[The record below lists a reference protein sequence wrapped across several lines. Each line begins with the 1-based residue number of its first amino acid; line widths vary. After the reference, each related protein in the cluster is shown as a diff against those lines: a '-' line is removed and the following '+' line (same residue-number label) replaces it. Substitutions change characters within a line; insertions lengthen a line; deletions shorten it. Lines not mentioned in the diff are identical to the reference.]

1 MTIKRI
7 GTLCLLI
14 LIGMS
19 QSILSN
25 DIRFQSTNDI
35 VEFGL
40 EHNTQLQSKKK
51 LWEAE
56 QKQAAI
62 LSGLPDPKIG
72 IRLNGAPSNT
82 DGASFDQKRFI
93 ASQSFPFFGERTRL
107 VKLGE
112 KHAELAYY
120 DYVKEKN
127 RLTLSILNTLYDYY
141 LTNELMVVTQK
152 NKAVLDSMINIAD
165 VKYRSGSGLQANIL
179 KAKVLKG
186 KYEER
191 YLFLAHEKTLLLE
204 SLKSLLNISEG
215 AISFDGSYPGEIELG
230 ENPDIENWIT
240 KTLVMKQE
248 SLRLNIV
255 QHKVDVEKDRLL
267 PDFTARI
274 EYWDNAAIKNQVS
287 GQFMMTFPWFNS
299 KNTSVV
305 KRAKDMELSSLALLK
320 DSKSTVRSLL
330 ITLASDIETTSTT
343 LRLYDESILKDA
355 RLALSNFQK
364 AFEVGNASFSDYF
377 ESEQMLFE
385 LEENYA
391 KLKNRYFT
399 QLTTLMWQFEEG
411 RIPNG

>member
-1 MTIKRI
+1 
-7 GTLCLLI
+7 
-14 LIGMS
+14 MS
-19 QSILSN
+19 QSLLSN
-25 DIRFQSTNDI
+25 EIRFQSTNDI
-35 VEFGL
+35 IKFGL
-40 EHNTQLQSKKK
+40 EHNAQLKSKKK

-56 QKQAAI
+56 QKQSAI
-62 LSGLPDPKIG
+62 LSGLPDPQIG

-127 RLTLSILNTLYDYY
+127 ELTQSILNTLYDYY
-141 LTNELMVVTQK
+141 LTNELMGITQK
-152 NKAVLDSMINIAD
+152 NKVVLDSMINIAD
-165 VKYRSGSGLQANIL
+165 VKYRSGSGLQANVL

-215 AISFDGSYPGEIELG
+215 ALSFDGSYPGEIELG
-230 ENPDIENWIT
+230 ENPDIENWVT
-240 KTLVMKQE
+240 NTLVMKQE
-248 SLRLNIV
+248 SLRLNMI
-255 QHKVDVEKDRLL
+255 QHKVNVEKDRFL

-274 EYWDNAAIKNQVS
+274 EYWDNVAIKNQVS
-287 GQFMMTFPWFNS
+287 GQFMMTFPWLNS

-305 KRAKDMELSSLALLK
+305 KRAKDMELSSIELLK
-320 DSKSTVRSLL
+320 DTKSTVRSLL
-330 ITLASDIETTSTT
+330 ITLVSDIQTTSTT
-343 LRLYDESILKDA
+343 LRMYDESVLKDA

-364 AFEVGNASFSDYF
+364 AFEVGNASFSDYV
-377 ESEQMLFE
+377 ESEQTLFE

-399 QLTTLMWQFEEG
+399 QLATLMWQFEEG

>member
-19 QSILSN
+19 QSLLSN
-25 DIRFQSTNDI
+25 EIRFQSTNDI
-35 VEFGL
+35 IKFGL
-40 EHNTQLQSKKK
+40 EHNAQLKSKKK

-56 QKQAAI
+56 QKQSAI
-62 LSGLPDPKIG
+62 LSGLPDPQIG

-127 RLTLSILNTLYDYY
+127 ELTQSILNTLYDYY
-141 LTNELMVVTQK
+141 LTNELMGITQK
-152 NKAVLDSMINIAD
+152 NKVVLDSMINIAD
-165 VKYRSGSGLQANIL
+165 VKYRSGSGLQANVL

-215 AISFDGSYPGEIELG
+215 ALSFDGSYPGEIELG
-230 ENPDIENWIT
+230 ENPDIENWVT
-240 KTLVMKQE
+240 NTLVMKQE
-248 SLRLNIV
+248 SLRLNMI
-255 QHKVDVEKDRLL
+255 QHKVNVEKDRFL

-274 EYWDNAAIKNQVS
+274 EYWDNVAIKNQVS
-287 GQFMMTFPWFNS
+287 GQFMMTFPWLNS

-305 KRAKDMELSSLALLK
+305 KRAKDMELSSIELLK
-320 DSKSTVRSLL
+320 DTKSTVRSLL
-330 ITLASDIETTSTT
+330 ITLVSDIQTTSTT
-343 LRLYDESILKDA
+343 LRMYDESVLKDA

-364 AFEVGNASFSDYF
+364 AFEVGNASFSDYV
-377 ESEQMLFE
+377 ESEQTLFE

-399 QLTTLMWQFEEG
+399 QLATLMWQFEEG